1 MGVNNTGPGVSI
13 ACDPLPATTILM
25 SLDRT
30 DYAALAGQL
39 DSAGSSL
46 SPAELHGSLCGA
58 FAAGGEEAGLAWL
71 RQCIAE
77 LDDEPDTLAALDAEL
92 ESLGAMSWRALA
104 GLGFEF
110 RLLLPDDE
118 TNIDLRAT
126 ALGLWCHGFLAGL
139 VVGGFDVQGTGRE
152 RSQELDE
159 IVGDFAEISRVGV
172 DEEEDR
178 AGEASERSLVE
189 LSEYVRVAAQ
199 IVFEELGQAPGRQD
213 RTIH

>member
-1 MGVNNTGPGVSI
+1 
-13 ACDPLPATTILM
+13 M

-30 DYAALAGQL
+30 DYASLAGQL

-71 RQCIAE
+71 RQCIGE
-77 LDDEPDTLAALDAEL
+77 LDDDPAALASLDVEL
-92 ESLGAMSWRALA
+92 ESLGARSWRALT
-104 GLGFEF
+104 GLGLEF
-110 RLLLPDDE
+110 RLLLPDDDAAIE
-118 TNIDLRAT
+118 RRAQ

-139 VVGGFDVQGTGRE
+139 VVGGFDIESAQ
-152 RSQELDE
+152 RSRKDELEE

-172 DEEEDR
+172 EADERRE
-178 AGEASERSLVE
+178 AEASEMSFVE

-199 IVFEELGQAPGRQD
+199 IVFEELGRAPGSQD